1 VEDHQAI
8 LDAVASRDPDRA
20 RALMREHLAY
30 FAQRVER
37 LARRRRVEQVW

>member
-1 VEDHQAI
+1 
-8 LDAVASRDPDRA
+8 
-20 RALMREHLAY
+20 MREHLAY